1 MLFALTRTAAWRQVK
16 RIWQQHVC
24 QFSSKATLFALLATL
39 LILQPVQAGGVP
51 GLDKRV
57 SINARE
63 IPVDQFLSNLFGYIG
78 VPVVV
83 DAKVQGTVNGSWDN
97 TAGVLLDK
105 ATRSFQLVTY
115 FDGITAYV
123 YKDNDLVQQIMP
135 VSGAVAG
142 NIIQYANSLDLTDSR
157 NKLDRVGSNGL
168 RVIGTPRFLEQIKG
182 VSRNFRSKQPKYT
195 PLVVEKLFYLK
206 HAWAQDITTD
216 IGGQSVAIKG
226 IASTLV
232 DLLSDMPI
240 GDSVFPAAVGN
251 GLTRVQPQSSDT
263 GQPTM
268 VAGGTDDNAMAL
280 AQPQIS
286 SSTLVRQ
293 SKHTKIDAKDVR
305 IVAVPRLNAVLIRD
319 LESHMDSYQSLI
331 DSLDVEPYMLE
342 IEATI
347 IDLNS
352 DKSEELGVNWR
363 AQRDG
368 QNEALFGNG
377 TNSDLALRPNT
388 QITPVGNGGI
398 LSLAF
403 GDERAKFLARIRA
416 LEETGDAEIVSKP
429 HVVTLANVEAILD
442 TTQSFFARVQAAED
456 AALFK
461 ISVGTTL
468 RVTPHVYRDGPDTRI
483 KLLIN
488 IQDGA
493 TSDATVDAIPVIGQS
508 QISTQAI
515 VKAGDSL
522 LIGGM
527 VRESK
532 RNGETRVPLLGD
544 IPGLGNIFRTKT
556 SSGSKVERL
565 FLITPRLAYK
575 NGFEKRMEGPILQGE
590 ADTILDSSG
599 DRLTAAKKLLQTAQ
613 KRNVEAAA
621 ERLEQIASETNP
633 PYTVEYQDAP
643 NSKVSASNTP
653 SQSVHTGAIKDN
665 LRLPEVPQPAPTE
678 QLAKTQNGG
687 LTIVDDDDDW
697 QEVRAVVAQPATP
710 EPIPVVAVPVRE
722 APVSEVP
729 QQQVPVREIPTRQV
743 PAREVPISELP
754 YQTVQSQIT
763 AADKLLEDLNSD
775 DGWQEV
781 VND

>member
-1 MLFALTRTAAWRQVK
+1 MLIALTRTAAWRQIK
-16 RIWQQHVC
+16 RISQYCVWRC
-24 QFSSKATLFALLATL
+24 SSRATLFAVLVTVLLA
-39 LILQPVQAGGVP
+39 QPLHAGQVP
-51 GLDKRV
+51 GLDKQV

-63 IPVDQFLSNLFGYIG
+63 IPVDQFLNNLFGFIG

-83 DAKVQGTVNGSWDN
+83 DSKVQGTVNGSWDN

-135 VSGAVAG
+135 VSGSIAD
-142 NIIQYANSLDLTDSR
+142 NIIKYTNSLKLTDAR
-157 NKLDRVGSNGL
+157 NRLDRVGSNGL
-168 RVIGTPRFLEQIKG
+168 RVIGTPRFVEQVKG
-182 VSRNFRSKQPKYT
+182 VSRNFRSKQPKYK

-206 HAWAQDITTD
+206 HAWAQDITTE

-226 IASTLV
+226 IASTLI

-240 GDSVFPAAVGN
+240 GDSVFPDSGGN
-251 GLTRVQPQSSDT
+251 DLTKLQPQSVDQST
-263 GQPTM
+263 NAGQSTM
-268 VAGGTDDNAMAL
+268 VADGAESNATAL
-280 AQPQIS
+280 NRPQVS

-293 SKHTKIDAKDVR
+293 SKQTKIDAEDVR

-347 IDLNS
+347 IDLNT

-363 AQRDG
+363 AQRDDF
-368 QNEALFGNG
+368 NEALVGSG
-377 TNSDLALRPNT
+377 TGTDLALRPNT
-388 QITPVGNGGI
+388 QITPIGNGGI

-416 LEETGDAEIVSKP
+416 LEQTGDAEIVSKP
-429 HVVTLANVEAILD
+429 HVVTLANVEAVLD
-442 TTQSFFARVQAAED
+442 TTQSFFARVQASED

-493 TSDATVDAIPVIGQS
+493 TSEDTVDAIPVIGQS

-532 RNGETRVPLLGD
+532 SNVESKVPLLGD
-544 IPGLGNIFRTKT
+544 IPGLGTVFRTRT

-575 NGFEKRMEGPILQGE
+575 NGFEKRMEGPILQGGAE
-590 ADTILDSSG
+590 DIMDSSS
-599 DRLTAAKKLLQTAQ
+599 DRLAAAKELLNTAHE
-613 KRNVEAAA
+613 RNLEATD
-621 ERLEQIASETNP
+621 RLEQEAFEAEQQYSAEFRN
-633 PYTVEYQDAP
+633 VP
-643 NSKVSASNTP
+643 NSVGNATAH
-653 SQSVHTGAIKDN
+653 SVRTSAIKEN
-665 LRLPEVPQPAPTE
+665 LRLPAQAE
-678 QLAKTQNGG
+678 QLPVTQANAAPIGF
-687 LTIVDDDDDW
+687 DDDLW
-697 QEVRAVVAQPATP
+697 QQIGA
-710 EPIPVVAVPVRE
+710 EPVEIETDHEQANAVAVPVRE
-722 APVSEVP
+722 VPVPETPTPEVEEP
-729 QQQVPVREIPTRQV
+729 VAEVPVRDSESESVPRQKIS
-743 PAREVPISELP
+743 ISEL
-754 YQTVQSQIT
+754 VEM
-763 AADKLLEDLNSD
+763 AEDD
-775 DGWQEV
+775 TGWEEIKK
-781 VND
+781 

>member
-1 MLFALTRTAAWRQVK
+1 MLCALTRPARWCQIL
-16 RIWQQHVC
+16 RIWQLMRIN
-24 QFSSKATLFALLATL
+24 STISLLAILMTVL
-39 LILQPVQAGGVP
+39 LGQPAIAGEVP
-51 GLDKRV
+51 GLDKKV

-63 IPVDQFLSNLFGYIG
+63 VPVDQFLSNLFGHIG

-83 DAKVQGTVNGSWDN
+83 DAKVQGTVNGSWDS

-105 ATRSFQLVTY
+105 ASRSFQLATY

-123 YKDNDLVQQIMP
+123 YNDNDLAQQIMP
-135 VSGAVAG
+135 VSGAVAN
-142 NIIQYANSLDLTDSR
+142 NIIQYASSLELLDAR
-157 NKLDRVGSNGL
+157 NRLDRVGANGL
-168 RVIGTPRFLEQIKG
+168 RVVGTPRFVEQVKS
-182 VSRNFRSKQPKYT
+182 VSRNLRSKQPAYK

-232 DLLSDMPI
+232 DLLSDLPI
-240 GDSVFPAAVGN
+240 GDSVFPASIGN
-251 GLTRVQPQSSDT
+251 DLTKLRPQSSND
-263 GQPTM
+263 GQSTM
-268 VAGGTDDNAMAL
+268 VGNNEGTTEGTTEGNATEL
-280 AQPQIS
+280 TQPQIN

-293 SKHTKIDAKDVR
+293 SNHTKIDAKDVR

-319 LESHMDSYQSLI
+319 LESHMDSYQALI
-331 DSLDVEPYMLE
+331 DSLDIEPYMLE

-363 AQRDG
+363 AQRDDF
-368 QNEALFGNG
+368 NEALVGNG
-377 TNSDLALRPNT
+377 SPSDLALRPNS

-468 RVTPHVYRDGPDTRI
+468 RVTPHVYRDGSDTRI

-493 TSDATVDAIPVIGQS
+493 TSPDATVDAIPVIGQS

-532 RNGETRVPLLGD
+532 RNGESKVPLLGD
-544 IPGLGNIFRTKT
+544 IPGLGSIFRTKT

-575 NGFEKRMEGPILQGE
+575 NGFEKRMEGPVLQGE
-590 ADTILDSSG
+590 ADNILDSSS
-599 DRLTAAKKLLQTAQ
+599 DRLSAAKDLLNTARQ
-613 KRNVEAAA
+613 RNLSASD
-621 ERLEQIASETNP
+621 RLEQNVEESEP
-633 PYTVEYQDAP
+633 QFSVEYQNEPSSPVNVA
-643 NSKVSASNTP
+643 NANASSRLSAHSE
-653 SQSVHTGAIKDN
+653 AIKDN
-665 LRLPEVPQPAPTE
+665 LRVPAQAEESTAAETLIALDKGQDQPDAY
-678 QLAKTQNGG
+678 
-687 LTIVDDDDDW
+687 DDGVW
-697 QEVRAVVAQPATP
+697 QEVTSAQNKPTAPTPEGSVNAVV
-710 EPIPVVAVPVRE
+710 VE
-722 APVSEVP
+722 APV
-729 QQQVPVREIPTRQV
+729 RNV
-743 PAREVPISELP
+743 PAHDIPISELP
-754 YQTVQSQIT
+754 IETVHHQNST
-763 AADKLLEDLNSD
+763 AIDLLDLLEEES
-775 DGWQEV
+775 GWQEV
-781 VND
+781 GE

>member
-1 MLFALTRTAAWRQVK
+1 L
-16 RIWQQHVC
+16 
-24 QFSSKATLFALLATL
+24 
-39 LILQPVQAGGVP
+39 
-51 GLDKRV
+51 
-57 SINARE
+57 
-63 IPVDQFLSNLFGYIG
+63 
-78 VPVVV
+78 
-83 DAKVQGTVNGSWDN
+83 
-97 TAGVLLDK
+97 
-105 ATRSFQLVTY
+105 
-115 FDGITAYV
+115 
-123 YKDNDLVQQIMP
+123 P
-135 VSGAVAG
+135 VSGTVAD
-142 NIIQYANSLDLTDSR
+142 NIIKYAGSLKLTDSR
-157 NKLDRVGSNGL
+157 NRLDRVGSNGL
-168 RVIGTPRFLEQIKG
+168 RVIGTPRFVDQIKG

-240 GDSVFPAAVGN
+240 GDSVFPNSAAN
-251 GLTRVQPQSSDT
+251 DLTKLQPQSVDKST
-263 GQPTM
+263 NAGQSTT
-268 VAGGTDDNAMAL
+268 VADGAEGNATAL
-280 AQPQIS
+280 TQPQIS
-286 SSTLVRQ
+286 SSTLIRQ
-293 SKHTKIDAKDVR
+293 SKHTKIAAEDVR

-347 IDLNS
+347 IDLNT

-363 AQRDG
+363 AQRDDF
-368 QNEALFGNG
+368 NEALVGSG
-377 TNSDLALRPNT
+377 TGSDLNLRPNT
-388 QITPVGNGGI
+388 NITPVGNGGI

-416 LEETGDAEIVSKP
+416 LEVTGDAEIVSKP

-442 TTQSFFARVQAAED
+442 TTQSFFARVAANED

-532 RNGETRVPLLGD
+532 TNGESKVPLLGD
-544 IPGLGNIFRTKT
+544 IPGLGNIFRTRT
-556 SSGSKVERL
+556 SSGKKVERL

-590 ADTILDSSG
+590 ADNILDSSS
-599 DRLTAAKKLLQTAQ
+599 DRLTAAKELLNTARE
-613 KRNVEAAA
+613 RNLAAA
-621 ERLEQIASETNP
+621 DRLEQDAFEAEQRYS
-633 PYTVEYQDAP
+633 VEFQNVP
-643 NSKVSASNTP
+643 HSADNTANAA
-653 SQSVHTGAIKDN
+653 SQSVRTSAIKEN
-665 LRLPEVPQPAPTE
+665 LRLPALTQKASGE
-678 QLAKTQNGG
+678 QIANSQEGVKPIGF
-687 LTIVDDDDDW
+687 DDDVW
-697 QEVRAVVAQPATP
+697 QQVGVEDTQTQAVA
-710 EPIPVVAVPVRE
+710 IPVRE
-722 APVSEVP
+722 
-729 QQQVPVREIPTRQV
+729 V
-743 PAREVPISELP
+743 PAPEPAS
-754 YQTVQSQIT
+754 
-763 AADKLLEDLNSD
+763 
-775 DGWQEV
+775 G
-781 VND
+781 

>member
-1 MLFALTRTAAWRQVK
+1 MLFALTRSVVRCQVQK
-16 RIWQQHVC
+16 MWQLRPLRI
-24 QFSSKATLFALLATL
+24 SSRATLFAALTTVFLT
-39 LILQPVQAGGVP
+39 QPLHAGEVP

-63 IPVDQFLSNLFGYIG
+63 IPVDQFLSNLFGFIG

-83 DAKVQGTVNGSWDN
+83 DAKVQGTVNGSWNN

-105 ATRSFQLVTY
+105 ATRSFQLATY
-115 FDGITAYV
+115 FDGVTAYV

-135 VSGAVAG
+135 VSGTVA
-142 NIIQYANSLDLTDSR
+142 NSISQYANSLNLIDAR
-157 NKLDRVGSNGL
+157 NRLDRVGSNGL
-168 RVIGTPRFLEQIKG
+168 RVIGTPRFVDQIKG
-182 VSRNFRSKQPKYT
+182 ISRNFRSKQPKYQ

-226 IASTLV
+226 IASTLI
-232 DLLSDMPI
+232 DLLSDLPI
-240 GDSVFPAAVGN
+240 GDSVFPGSA
-251 GLTRVQPQSSDT
+251 S
-263 GQPTM
+263 M
-268 VAGGTDDNAMAL
+268 VADGASGNTIAL
-280 AQPQIS
+280 SQPQIN

-293 SKHTKIDAKDVR
+293 SNRTNIDAKDVR

-347 IDLNS
+347 IDLNT

-363 AQRDG
+363 AQRDDF
-368 QNEALFGNG
+368 NEALVGNG
-377 TNSDLALRPNT
+377 TESDLALRPNS

-527 VRESK
+527 VRETK
-532 RNGETRVPLLGD
+532 RNGETKVPVLGD
-544 IPGLGNIFRTKT
+544 IPGLGSIFRTQ
-556 SSGSKVERL
+556 SSAGNKVERL

-575 NGFEKRMEGPILQGE
+575 NGFEKRMEGPILQGA
-590 ADTILDSSG
+590 ADNILDSSS
-599 DRLTAAKKLLQTAQ
+599 DRLSAAIDLLNTARQ
-613 KRNVEAAA
+613 RNLSGLDRLEPNAA
-621 ERLEQIASETNP
+621 ESAPQFS
-633 PYTVEYQDAP
+633 VEYQNAP
-643 NSKVSASNTP
+643 NSSANIANTAP
-653 SQSVHTGAIKDN
+653 QSVNSVAIKDN
-665 LRLPEVPQPAPTE
+665 LRVPSQTHEGTAAQVVIARDEGNSGT
-678 QLAKTQNGG
+678 NDGN
-687 LTIVDDDDDW
+687 DW
-697 QEVRAVVAQPATP
+697 QEISSVQKKPIASASEKPARAVKSSAVTASDIQISGSQTR
-710 EPIPVVAVPVRE
+710 PV
-722 APVSEVP
+722 
-729 QQQVPVREIPTRQV
+729 QQRSST
-743 PAREVPISELP
+743 ASELL
-754 YQTVQSQIT
+754 
-763 AADKLLEDLNSD
+763 DLLD
-775 DGWQEV
+775 DESGWQEV
-781 VND
+781 GQ

>member
-1 MLFALTRTAAWRQVK
+1 MLFTSTRTSVWRQVK
-16 RIWQQHVC
+16 ELWQRYVFHVR
-24 QFSSKATLFALLATL
+24 QTSSKATLFAVLTTVLLA
-39 LILQPVQAGGVP
+39 QPVQAGGVP
-51 GLDKRV
+51 GLDKMV

-83 DAKVQGTVNGSWDN
+83 DAKVQGTVNGSWNN

-115 FDGITAYV
+115 FDGVTAHV

-135 VSGAVAG
+135 VVGTVAD
-142 NIIQYANSLDLTDSR
+142 NIMQYAKSLEITDER
-157 NKLDRVGSNGL
+157 NRLDRVGSNGL
-168 RVIGTPRFLEQIKG
+168 RVIGTPRFVEQIKG
-182 VSRNFRSKQPKYT
+182 ISRNFRSKQPKYK

-216 IGGQSVAIKG
+216 IGGQSVAIRG

-240 GDSVFPAAVGN
+240 GDSVFPASVEN
-251 GLTRVQPQSSDT
+251 SLTRVQPQSAAT
-263 GQPTM
+263 GKPTL
-268 VAGGTDDNAMAL
+268 VANGENGQEGNAISL
-280 AQPQIS
+280 TQPQIS

-347 IDLNS
+347 IDLNTS
-352 DKSEELGVNWR
+352 KSEELGVNWR
-363 AQRDG
+363 AQRGDF
-368 QNEALFGNG
+368 NEALVGNG
-377 TNSDLALRPNT
+377 TASDLALRPNT
-388 QITPVGNGGI
+388 QITPAGNGGI

-403 GDERAKFLARIRA
+403 GNERAKFLARIRA

-442 TTQSFFARVQAAED
+442 TTQSFFARVAANED

-493 TSDATVDAIPVIGQS
+493 TSDATVDEIPVIGQS

-527 VRESK
+527 VRETK
-532 RNGETRVPLLGD
+532 TDGETKVPVLGD

-556 SSGSKVERL
+556 SSGNKVERL

-590 ADTILDSSG
+590 ADNILDSSG
-599 DRLTAAKKLLQTAQ
+599 DRLTAAKQLLQTAR
-613 KRNVEAAA
+613 KRNVMSAA
-621 ERLEQIASETNP
+621 ERLEQIAAEEKQQFTAEFQNN
-633 PYTVEYQDAP
+633 P
-643 NSKVSASNTP
+643 NSAIDMAKNEPAQAANA
-653 SQSVHTGAIKDN
+653 GAIKDN
-665 LRLPEVPQPAPTE
+665 LRLPALTQQASGKPMQTPTPHE
-678 QLAKTQNGG
+678 KPVLPENGG
-687 LTIVDDDDDW
+687 ETIAIVDDDDEW
-697 QEVRAVVAQPATP
+697 QEVGVAPATQPAPQTD
-710 EPIPVVAVPVRE
+710 PIVAVPVRK
-722 APVSEVP
+722 VP
-729 QQQVPVREIPTRQV
+729 EP
-743 PAREVPISELP
+743 EVPISEIP
-754 YQTVQSQIT
+754 ITTVPRHNNT
-763 AADKLLEDLNSD
+763 ANELLQDIDDD
-775 DGWQEV
+775 DGWQEIK
-781 VND
+781 